1 MKNGKPLIL
10 YVEDDADFRDAM
22 RIVLES
28 HGYSLVEAATGEE
41 GLRQFTVHQPDLV
54 IVDLMMEEVDSGTS
68 MVRDLKLAG
77 CQVPIVVASSV
88 GDALEANTDYTAL
101 GLAGVLQKPLDFEN
115 LLALLESKL
124 GKR

>member
-1 MKNGKPLIL
+1 MKDGKPLIL

-22 RIVLES
+22 RTVLES

-41 GLRQFTVHQPDLV
+41 GIRQFSAHQPDLV

-77 CQVPIVVASSV
+77 CNVPILVASSV
-88 GDALEANTDYTAL
+88 GDALQANTDYAEL
-101 GLAGVLQKPLDFEN
+101 GLAGILQKPLDFDI
-115 LLALLESKL
+115 LLALLKSKL
-124 GKR
+124 AK

>member
-1 MKNGKPLIL
+1 MKDGKPLIL

-22 RIVLES
+22 RTVLES
-28 HGYSLVEAATGEE
+28 HGYSVVEAATGEE
-41 GLRQFTVHQPDLV
+41 GIRQFTAHQPDLV

-77 CQVPIVVASSV
+77 CNVPILVASSV
-88 GDALEANTDYTAL
+88 GDALQANTDYAEL
-101 GLAGVLQKPLDFEN
+101 GLAGILQKPLDFDN

-124 GKR
+124 AK

>member
-1 MKNGKPLIL
+1 MNDGKPLIL
-10 YVEDDADFRDAM
+10 YVEDDPDFRDAM
-22 RIVLES
+22 RTVLES

-41 GLRQFTVHQPDLV
+41 GVRQFKTHQPDLV

-77 CQVPIVVASSV
+77 CEVPILVASSV
-88 GDALEANTDYTAL
+88 GDALQANADYTEL
-101 GLAGVLQKPLDFEN
+101 GLAGILQKPLNFDN

-124 GKR
+124 AK